1 MTLDSFKNFKG
12 MFVANKTNKFF
23 NRIIVGY
30 IKHIVSVV
38 DLWVEV

>member
-1 MTLDSFKNFKG
+1 
-12 MFVANKTNKFF
+12 MFVANETNKIF

-38 DLWVEV
+38 DLRAEVSGFVFDI